1 MGYLGYVYVESK
13 SFEFR
18 SAVRGGVR
26 LEERS
31 KGVSRS
37 VIMAWPTIFWLIAA
51 WDSLTP
57 SNKDR
62 EKWRSFRFGNIV
74 YVVLRRKNKFG
85 NFMEISEYG
94 EKGRRSFVIIPEGEE
109 GKGWNDCRMQFSK
122 LKQHHDKQ
130 KQGGTFQ
137 GGQPGGTSAGSLVQ
151 TKGQQIVTTDSVS
164 LQGDLVKKSYAEAV
178 QGKIQNLNLLP
189 QLLAGKDKTGEPVTE
204 QLRDIGVRRTAEIN
218 NSLSVDV
225 ESVEKGEQVS
235 ILTIRDML
243 SEFKKDIISCLESY
257 LVGWA
262 SSNADVNQAT
272 KGDLKLK
279 SKLGFEKPK
288 PHIKHTY
295 FRKKSARPTTRWQ
308 KKQRDHGHR
317 FGTVQPIEVSSSAE
331 LQTRRL
337 EKGESSR
344 AGLKKVSPVSVLDT
358 PATGDS
364 DTPAAGDNISF
375 GLSSSDRPLHDRSL
389 LAIASGSVSVCSDAI
404 PELPASGSSSPA
416 KSLHDRSFPA
426 VATGSASLA
435 NGSNCSEHCSDVPAP
450 SLLSSP
456 DMDAAPVICQDHTSG
471 FSSPARSLHDRS
483 IPAVAAGPVS
493 LANGSNFSECCSEV
507 PASSLLSPVICHDRT
522 IVQVSVPGFSFS
534 SVCPPV
540 LSEAPVCGH
549 ELQIMPG
556 CDLGQLWEA
565 PVRATPIPGASV
577 IPPFNQVNSSN
588 FSGGPVLSGMDSATG
603 FTGFGGGEPLCVLRS
618 ESFGKEEGQCSDL
631 IVSHDGEEEGQLAV
645 EPLNVQFPFTV
656 NESEFPDWVV
666 KVAERIHSKV
676 GVTYVGQKW
685 EFMGLLT
692 FLEKERFK
700 ELEAQSLSANRMN
713 REVKNLECSINYDN
727 RGDGQ
732 SSRGKR
738 KGRGSNVVS

>member
-74 YVVLRRKNKFG
+74 YVVVRRKNKFG

-109 GKGWNDCRMQFSK
+109 GKGWNDCRVQFSK
-122 LKQHHDKQ
+122 LKQHHDKE

-151 TKGQQIVTTDSVS
+151 TKGKQIVTTDSVS
-164 LQGDLVKKSYAEAV
+164 LQGDLVEKSYAEAV

-189 QLLAGKDKTGEPVTE
+189 QLLAGKDKNGDPVTE
-204 QLRDIGVRRTAEIN
+204 QLRDIGVRRKAEN
-218 NSLSVDV
+218 NNFLSVDV

-257 LVGWA
+257 LGGWA
-262 SSNADVNQAT
+262 SSNADVIQAT

-288 PHIKHTY
+288 PHIKNTY
-295 FRKKSARPTTRWQ
+295 FRKKRARPTTRWQ
-308 KKQRDHGHR
+308 KKPIDQPTNRLGI
-317 FGTVQPIEVSSSAE
+317 GQPIEDSSSTE

-344 AGLKKVSPVSVLDT
+344 AGLNKVSPVRVLDT

-364 DTPAAGDNISF
+364 DTPAAGDNLSF
-375 GLSSSDRPLHDRSL
+375 GLSSSDRPLHDRSLLAIASGSVSVCSDAIPELPASGSSSPRPLHDRSL

-426 VATGSASLA
+426 VATDSASLA
-435 NGSNCSEHCSDVPAP
+435 NGSNCSEQCSDVPAP
-450 SLLSSP
+450 SPLSSP
-456 DMDAAPVICQDHTSG
+456 DLDAAPVICQDHTRG
-471 FSSPARSLHDRS
+471 SLM
-483 IPAVAAGPVS
+483 
-493 LANGSNFSECCSEV
+493 
-507 PASSLLSPVICHDRT
+507 SPVTCHDRT
-522 IVQVSVPGFSFS
+522 IVQVNVPGFSFS

-540 LSEAPVCGH
+540 LSEVPACGH

-565 PVRATPIPGASV
+565 PVRAIPIPGAPV
-577 IPPFNQVNSSN
+577 PPFNKVNSSN
-588 FSGGPVLSGMDSATG
+588 FSGGPVLSGMDSAMG

-692 FLEKERFK
+692 FLEKEHFK
-700 ELEAQSLSANRMN
+700 ELESQSLYANKMN

>member
-57 SNKDR
+57 SSKDR

-74 YVVLRRKNKFG
+74 YVVIRRKNKFG

-109 GKGWNDCRMQFSK
+109 GKGWNDCRLQFSK
-122 LKQHHDKQ
+122 LKQHHDKE
-130 KQGGTFQ
+130 KKGGTFQ

-151 TKGQQIVTTDSVS
+151 TKGQQIVITDTVS
-164 LQGDLVKKSYAEAV
+164 LQGDLVEKSYAEAV

-189 QLLAGKDKTGEPVTE
+189 QLLAGKDKTGDPVTE
-204 QLRDIGVRRTAEIN
+204 QLRDIGVQQKAEIN
-218 NSLSVDV
+218 NFLSVDV
-225 ESVEKGEQVS
+225 ESGEKGEQVS
-235 ILTIRDML
+235 FLTIRDML

-262 SSNADVNQAT
+262 SSNAVVNRAT
-272 KGDLKLK
+272 KRDLKEK
-279 SKLGFEKPK
+279 KLGFEKPK
-288 PHIKHTY
+288 PQVKQTY
-295 FRKKSARPTTRWQ
+295 FRKRSVRPITHWQ
-308 KKQRDHGHR
+308 KKHRDHGPCA
-317 FGTVQPIEVSSSAE
+317 GTVQSIVGPSFSD
-331 LQTRRL
+331 LQSRNL

-344 AGLKKVSPVSVLDT
+344 AGLEMVSPVSAPDT
-358 PATGDS
+358 TATGDNTFS
-364 DTPAAGDNISF
+364 DTPAISEI
-375 GLSSSDRPLHDRSL
+375 LSSPDTSLQDRSL
-389 LAIASGSVSVCSDAI
+389 LAIVSGSVSACSDAML
-404 PELPASGSSSPA
+404 ELSVSGLSSPDRFFVSGSS
-416 KSLHDRSFPA
+416 PA
-426 VATGSASLA
+426 VTAGSVSLK
-435 NGSNCSEHCSDVPAP
+435 NGAKFSERCSEVPAP
-450 SLLSSP
+450 SLPPSPDLEDAPVSCQNHTRVQVSGLSSP
-456 DMDAAPVICQDHTSG
+456 VRSLHDRYLPAVETGLVSEVPVSSPLSPVICQD
-471 FSSPARSLHDRS
+471 
-483 IPAVAAGPVS
+483 
-493 LANGSNFSECCSEV
+493 
-507 PASSLLSPVICHDRT
+507 RT
-522 IVQVSVPGFSFS
+522 IVQMSVP
-534 SVCPPV
+534 
-540 LSEAPVCGH
+540 GH

-556 CDLGQLWEA
+556 CALGQLWEP
-565 PVRATPIPGASV
+565 PVRVPPIPGTSAF
-577 IPPFNQVNSSN
+577 PPFIQANSSF
-588 FSGGPVLSGMDSATG
+588 FSGGSVRSGMDSAS
-603 FTGFGGGEPLCVLRS
+603 GGEPLCVLRS
-618 ESFGKEEGQCSDL
+618 ENLGEEEGQCSEL
-631 IVSHDGEEEGQLAV
+631 VMSHDGEEEGQLAV
-645 EPLNVQFPFTV
+645 EPLNVQYPYTV

-666 KVAERIHSKV
+666 KVAERIHSRV

-692 FLEKERFK
+692 FLEKEHFK
-700 ELEAQSLSANRMN
+700 ELEAQSLSANRKN

-738 KGRGSNVVS
+738 KGRGSKVVS